1 MPFLVCSIGGAHD
14 IGRPRSTKRRRSPAP
29 ALGIP
34 VELRRAGGLEGL
46 NPSHLR
52 MAVKPI
58 RLHPRG
64 IVDRVKA
71 VA

>member
-1 MPFLVCSIGGAHD
+1 LADRDPPYAEGVL
-14 IGRPRSTKRRRSPAP
+14 TP

-34 VELRRAGGLEGL
+34 AELRRAGGLEGL
-46 NPSHLR
+46 YPSHLS
-52 MAVKPI
+52 MTVKPI

>member
-1 MPFLVCSIGGAHD
+1 MADRDPPNAEGVLTA
-14 IGRPRSTKRRRSPAP
+14 